1 MVAPCNDE
9 QRSQASRQ
17 ARNRARSGLT
27 QLVNVIEGADA
38 CIHAASQR
46 LRSGQLRFPGSS
58 TSPRCSLSTVLQ
70 NNASG
75 FKLITDGI

>member
-46 LRSGQLRFPGSS
+46 LRSG
-58 TSPRCSLSTVLQ
+58 
-70 NNASG
+70 
-75 FKLITDGI
+75 